1 MLMRY
6 FYHYENHINFPKFQN
21 KDINPCKL
29 NTITIIIINHG
40 NKMDKPDKYIDIYL
54 PQINQIILYQVD
66 IIQDNDIIQFL
77 NKRQEGQ
84 DDKKY

>member
-40 NKMDKPDKYIDIYL
+40 NKMDKPDKHIDIY
-54 PQINQIILYQVD
+54 QSNYFISSWYHR
-66 IIQDNDIIQFL
+66 
-77 NKRQEGQ
+77 RQWYNTISEQATRGTGW
-84 DDKKY
+84 